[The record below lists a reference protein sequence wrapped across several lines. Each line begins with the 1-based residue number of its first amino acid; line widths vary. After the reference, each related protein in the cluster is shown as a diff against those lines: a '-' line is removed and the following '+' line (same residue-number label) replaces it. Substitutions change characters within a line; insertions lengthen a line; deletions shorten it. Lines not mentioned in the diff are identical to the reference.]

1 MLKQIAAAIGQEDY
15 KTAAKL
21 LKPLLKTEKNNP
33 WVQFYVGRVQEG
45 MGKRAEAER
54 LYLKLLPQITNPK
67 LMAQIRQGIRRIEQH
82 HTNQQQDAIA
92 QAVETPGG
100 EEQGVLILEP
110 IITYS
115 APRLDKIN
123 PKQAAAQAF
132 AKVFKIDAYTARLQ
146 LPSRGWRLYRTGKI
160 GELHYYVQ
168 ALQSVNIPC
177 FAVPI
182 AQVPQ
187 LQIFTVH
194 YFNALS
200 PRPKVRCMN
209 AEGKA
214 GEMTFAWSE
223 VQGRVLGRIPFF
235 ESVVTVDAKHRLTRK
250 TQKQDHIAVCDLH
263 LPSKGYI
270 LRLCERSYAFN
281 RGIRLASEERSPIE
295 RDTVSQSWQ
304 YLMEQLTQ
312 RLKDIPTFAEFDT
325 FASSALDCREL
336 LGSLEPHLDLERRE
350 PSLWDGAFHL
360 YSGLA
365 YWRSRSVENH
375 AESLH

>member
-45 MGKRAEAER
+45 IGKRAEAER

-82 HTNQQQDAIA
+82 HANQQQDAIA
-92 QAVETPGG
+92 QAVDTPGG

-110 IITYS
+110 LITD
-115 APRLDKIN
+115 ADLQLDKSN
-123 PKQAAAQAF
+123 PKQVAAQAF

-160 GELHYYVQ
+160 GELQYYVR
-168 ALQSVNIPC
+168 ALQQVKIPS
-177 FAVPI
+177 FAIPL
-182 AQVPQ
+182 ARVPQ
-187 LQIFTVH
+187 LQVLTVH
-194 YFNALS
+194 YFKALS
-200 PRPKVRCMN
+200 PRPKVRCLN

-214 GEMTFAWSE
+214 GELTFAWSE
-223 VQGRVLGRIPFF
+223 VQGRVLGRMPFF
-235 ESVVTVDAKHRLTRK
+235 ESVVTVDAKHRVTRK
-250 TQKQDHIAVCDLH
+250 TQTQDHIAVCDLH

-270 LRLCERSYAFN
+270 LRLCERNYEFKH
-281 RGIRLASEERSPIE
+281 GVRLAAEGRSPIE

-304 YLMEQLTQ
+304 YLMRQLTE
-312 RLKDIPTFAEFDT
+312 LLGDIPTFTEFET
-325 FASSALDCREL
+325 FAGSALDFREL
-336 LGSLEPHLDLERRE
+336 LGSLDSHLNLERRE

-360 YSGLA
+360 YSALA
-365 YWRSRSVENH
+365 YWRSRLS
-375 AESLH
+375 